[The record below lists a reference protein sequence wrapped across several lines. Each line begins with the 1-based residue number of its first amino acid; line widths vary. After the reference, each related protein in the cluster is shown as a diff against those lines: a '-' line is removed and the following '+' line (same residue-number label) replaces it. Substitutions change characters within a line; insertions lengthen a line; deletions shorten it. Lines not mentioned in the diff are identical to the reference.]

1 MKTLALYNMKGG
13 VGKTATAVNLAYLA
27 AAEDKRVLLC
37 DLDPQGSTSYY
48 FRIRPPKKLNAKN
61 LVKGG
66 KKLEKY
72 IRATDFENLDLLP
85 SDFSFR
91 DLSLVLEE
99 GKGSKKRLKDNFKHF
114 AGEYD
119 YIFFDTAPGL
129 SLESENIFHAAD
141 VILIPIIPTTL
152 SVVTLE
158 RIFSFFKGRKEKTSR
173 LHPFFSMA
181 DRRKK
186 MHRDIME
193 ELPKKTPNLLKS
205 WIPYSS
211 EVERMGIDRKPLTTS
226 VKKTR
231 AVKAYHELWQ
241 EIREVA
247 G

>member
-13 VGKTATAVNLAYLA
+13 VGKTATAVNLSYLA
-27 AAEDKRVLLC
+27 AADGKRVLLC

-48 FRIRPPKKLNAKN
+48 FRIRPSKKLNAKN
-61 LVKGG
+61 FVKGG

-85 SDFSFR
+85 ADFSFR

-99 GKGSKKRLKDNFKHF
+99 GKGSKKRLKDNFKQF

-129 SLESENIFHAAD
+129 SLESENIFRAAD
-141 VILIPIIPTTL
+141 IILIPIIPTTL
-152 SVVTLE
+152 SVVTLK
-158 RIFSFFKGRKEKTSR
+158 RIVTFFKDSKSKVSR
-173 LHPFFSMA
+173 LYPFFSMA

-186 MHRDIME
+186 MHRDIMA
-193 ELPKKTPNLLKS
+193 ELPKSTPKLLNS

-211 EVERMGIDRKPLTTS
+211 DVERMGIDRKPLTVSTR
-226 VKKTR
+226 KTR
-231 AVKAYHELWQ
+231 AVKAYHELWE
-241 EIREVA
+241 EIKKVT